1 MSSTSKARQ
10 RILSLLDENSFVEIG
25 AGITA
30 RATDFNMHPEQTP
43 SDGVITGYGVV
54 DGNLVYVYS
63 QDADVLGGSVGEM
76 HAAKIARIY
85 DLAVRTGAPVVG
97 LLDSAGLR
105 LQEGVDA
112 LGAFGKI
119 YAAQAKASGVVPQIS
134 GIFGKCGGGL
144 ALIASAS
151 DFAFMADDAK
161 LFVNAPNA
169 LAGNVEEKNDTA
181 AAAARYAAGNVDGI
195 GSEEEILAKIR
206 DLLTYLPSNNED
218 EAVCD
223 NEDDLNRSCGNAAA
237 YAADPASALLEIA
250 DNGMFFEVKKGYG
263 PEMTTGLAVIGGTT
277 VGIVANCSAKYD
289 ENGEKTASYDT
300 ALTGAGC
307 YKAAEFVRFC
317 DAFEIPVVTFTNV
330 NGFAATTAEE
340 RKIADA
346 SSKLAFAFAGAT
358 VPKINVIT
366 ENCVGSA
373 GIVMNS
379 AALGADF
386 TIAYP
391 EATVGI
397 MNSAAAARILCAGKS
412 SKEIAE
418 AAGDYE
424 ARLNSAASAAAR
436 GYIDQITAPADIR
449 KYLIGALEV
458 LYTKREELPSRK
470 HSSK

>member
-151 DFAFMADDAK
+151 AAIPAFVSWTFEPDADVSDDIAFSSAPPA
-161 LFVNAPNA
+161 FVM
-169 LAGNVEEKNDTA
+169 
-181 AAAARYAAGNVDGI
+181 I
-195 GSEEEILAKIR
+195 IR
-206 DLLTYLPSNNED
+206 
-218 EAVCD
+218 
-223 NEDDLNRSCGNAAA
+223 
-237 YAADPASALLEIA
+237 
-250 DNGMFFEVKKGYG
+250 
-263 PEMTTGLAVIGGTT
+263 
-277 VGIVANCSAKYD
+277 
-289 ENGEKTASYDT
+289 
-300 ALTGAGC
+300 
-307 YKAAEFVRFC
+307 
-317 DAFEIPVVTFTNV
+317 
-330 NGFAATTAEE
+330 
-340 RKIADA
+340 
-346 SSKLAFAFAGAT
+346 
-358 VPKINVIT
+358 
-366 ENCVGSA
+366 
-373 GIVMNS
+373 
-379 AALGADF
+379 
-386 TIAYP
+386 
-391 EATVGI
+391 
-397 MNSAAAARILCAGKS
+397 
-412 SKEIAE
+412 
-418 AAGDYE
+418 
-424 ARLNSAASAAAR
+424 
-436 GYIDQITAPADIR
+436 
-449 KYLIGALEV
+449 
-458 LYTKREELPSRK
+458 
-470 HSSK
+470 